1 MKKEFKG
8 LKKRFGATW
17 VNMFLGGLASYII
30 IRETETMQSLIN
42 ELLKL
47 EDI

>member
-17 VNMFLGGLASYII
+17 IILFFGGLASYIV
-30 IRETETMQSLIN
+30 IRETETLQSLIN